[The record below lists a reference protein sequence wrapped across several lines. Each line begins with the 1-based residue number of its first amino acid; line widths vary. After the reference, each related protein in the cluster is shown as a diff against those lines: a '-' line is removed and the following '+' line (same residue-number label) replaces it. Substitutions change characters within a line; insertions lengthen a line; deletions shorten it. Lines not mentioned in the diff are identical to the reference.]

1 MKSEEIRNMTEVEI
15 ENKLLVLKEQLF
27 NIRSEVTT
35 GRIERP
41 NKFRELRKD
50 IARCNT
56 ILKEKISE

>member
-56 ILKEKISE
+56 IPKEKISE